1 MVAPS
6 AEPASSLEEGEIPS
20 TPVVAVERDPGSL
33 DEDAESSSESLDA
46 MSIAPT

>member
-6 AEPASSLEEGEIPS
+6 AEPASSLEEGEIPL
-20 TPVVAVERDPGSL
+20 TPVVAVERDLTSL
-33 DEDAESSSESLDA
+33 NEDVESSSESLEA